1 MPSLSFGTPFLIPRE
16 ILSEPEQKMFDEIK
30 EKNTEEHA
38 QRYKWWSMYD
48 IMKFYGSGLIPKA
61 NAANF
66 FPFKIDLTAPGLL
79 QNKYRDADLVNGFNV
94 AMNKLTNVSAAI
106 TDYYNKAQSKWT
118 TETQKATLSA
128 ATSHGGSKKEKNK
141 KSHKNTSKS
150 NKKGGDSEAG
160 ITVDIT
166 KPINE
171 IFSSD
176 ALKNQC
182 TQALF
187 DDVFHSRNRIFLVDN
202 QLPTYT
208 QPTYEQLRGNADKL
222 GAEKAALKGAAAAPA
237 AAPAAPAP
245 APAAPAAPAAA
256 PAPAAAAPVAA
267 AGGGKKKRK
276 HKTQKNKNPNT
287 KKVKKNK
294 SRRL

>member
-141 KSHKNTSKS
+141 KSHKK
-150 NKKGGDSEAG
+150 
-160 ITVDIT
+160 
-166 KPINE
+166 
-171 IFSSD
+171 
-176 ALKNQC
+176 
-182 TQALF
+182 
-187 DDVFHSRNRIFLVDN
+187 
-202 QLPTYT
+202 
-208 QPTYEQLRGNADKL
+208 
-222 GAEKAALKGAAAAPA
+222 
-237 AAPAAPAP
+237 
-245 APAAPAAPAAA
+245 
-256 PAPAAAAPVAA
+256 
-267 AGGGKKKRK
+267 
-276 HKTQKNKNPNT
+276 
-287 KKVKKNK
+287 
-294 SRRL
+294 

>member
-30 EKNTEEHA
+30 EKNPEEHA

-128 ATSHGGSKKEKNK
+128 ATSHGGKNNKITK
-141 KSHKNTSKS
+141 KSI
-150 NKKGGDSEAG
+150 KKGGVGDGG
-160 ITVDIT
+160 ILVDIT

-182 TQALF
+182 TQALY

-222 GAEKAALKGAAAAPA
+222 AAEKAALKA
-237 AAPAAPAP
+237 

-256 PAPAAAAPVAA
+256 AAAAPA

-276 HKTQKNKNPNT
+276 HKTQK